1 METVLRQNP
10 DQERTNQNAWSYL
23 KTTLPYNN
31 VQYFDKNEN
40 MVYSITPLNRE
51 HCNETS
57 TRKIKDFMAKII
69 KWIWTLV
76 DQKYK

>member
-40 MVYSITPLNRE
+40 MV
-51 HCNETS
+51 
-57 TRKIKDFMAKII
+57 
-69 KWIWTLV
+69 
-76 DQKYK
+76 